1 MSLKGQ
7 TILLVEDELLLSLDL
22 SATLEDK
29 GAKVVTAR
37 KLAEAFSLIDTG
49 INGAIVD
56 HVLSDGDSRA
66 LCERLNE
73 RGIPFVNYTG
83 YDIAE
88 GACRHGPTV
97 AKPVPPE
104 TVVAALQELLSRSG
118 KIWPCILQN
127 MLGWRIKPFDFLL

>member
-7 TILLVEDELLLSLDL
+7 TILLVEDEFLLSLDL
-22 SATLEDK
+22 TATLEGK
-29 GAKVVTAR
+29 GAKVVTAN
-37 KLAEAFSLIDTG
+37 KFAEAFSLVEAG

-66 LCERLNE
+66 LCERLLE
-73 RGIPFVNYTG
+73 RSIPFVNYTG

-97 AKPVPPE
+97 AKPAPPE
-104 TVVAALQELLSRSG
+104 KVVAALEELL
-118 KIWPCILQN
+118 
-127 MLGWRIKPFDFLL
+127 